1 MAHSRTI
8 NLDAQIKSAKLMTA
22 DSNFEIRRL
31 GAELLF
37 NLGDNAIGCL
47 TSFTWT
53 VLEALAGEKIPD
65 IRAIHNQA
73 IVG

>member
-1 MAHSRTI
+1 M
-8 NLDAQIKSAKLMTA
+8 NFYVLMG
-22 DSNFEIRRL
+22 SLYNIRL

-53 VLEALAGEKIPD
+53 IMEAMAAEKIPD

-73 IVG
+73 IVGMNHSYCMNHTV